1 MNYLGHLYFSNQN
14 TDLMLNNL
22 YGDFIKGKDLSK
34 FSSEIQK
41 GVKRHLKIDDFIDN
55 HIEIQKL
62 GRILSPELPKVYPI
76 AFDLYFD
83 HFLAKYWNKWNEI
96 ELNDFLNQF
105 YTKHDELNEEY
116 SEKFKLFFNKL
127 KKYNWLAYYP
137 TLFGL
142 HKSCN
147 GVSRKISFE
156 NQLFYSLSIYL
167 KNEHLIEDTFHKF
180 ILDAPGQTH
189 LNINY

>member
-34 FSSEIQK
+34 YSSEIQK
-41 GVKRHLKIDDFIDN
+41 GVKLHRKIDNFIDN
-55 HIEIQKL
+55 HLEIQKL

-76 AFDLYFD
+76 AIDLYFD
-83 HFLAKYWNKWNEI
+83 HFLAKYWNKWNEV

-105 YTKHDELNEEY
+105 YMKHDELNDDY

-127 KKYNWLAYYP
+127 KKYNWIAYYP

-147 GVSRKISFE
+147 GVSKKISFE
-156 NQLFYSLSIYL
+156 NQLIYGLSIYL

-180 ILDAPGQTH
+180 ILDAQ
-189 LNINY
+189 INFSD